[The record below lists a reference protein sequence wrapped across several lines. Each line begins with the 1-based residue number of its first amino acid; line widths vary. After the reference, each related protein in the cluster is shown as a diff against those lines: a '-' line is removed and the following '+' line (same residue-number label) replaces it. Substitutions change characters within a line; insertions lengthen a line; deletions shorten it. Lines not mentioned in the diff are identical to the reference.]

1 MRMNKILLNNVLKA
15 AWIVCA
21 WLCATCALAQERVY
35 VKGDLTFEPGSSDV
49 KYFTIAMENATT
61 DYVAF
66 QMSIVLPEGL
76 ELAYNN
82 SGNPRIFIAKP
93 GVYPYSVDYDEE
105 DNEVKTYSHDVSY
118 SITSKSINVVVAS
131 LKNEKFIKRT
141 GDLLK
146 VYVKASPYLKPG
158 DIQVGLNNVVFSD
171 IDLNGP
177 EYDSFEPST
186 IGTASSTST
195 LTLKVSASNKFS
207 TCILPFDAQLPAGLE
222 AYSCEATDGNNL
234 VLTLQS
240 SMQAFTPY
248 IVYAP
253 SGFDGTLTGTVD
265 ATQYQATVTNGYLSG
280 TVVKTEVTGDAEN
293 YVLQNQGEGPM
304 FYRVGDTSF
313 AIPAGKC
320 WLTLPASLQGVA
332 AFQLH
337 RPTGIETIPVSTLNA
352 NTLYDLSGRRIAQP
366 AKGVYIVG
374 GKKVVK

>member
-21 WLCATCALAQERVY
+21 WFCATCALAQEADRVY
-35 VKGDLTFEPGSSDV
+35 VSGELSFKPGGDTETQ
-49 KYFTIAMENATT
+49 YFSVNIADASM
-61 DYVAF
+61 DYVAY
-66 QMSIVLPEGL
+66 QVDIVLPDGL
-76 ELAYNN
+76 EIAYYEGELDIYIDDTTIYPTYRKVPYHQLAMKVNKDHIRVMCYDGDGNRAFKAK
-82 SGNPRIFIAKP
+82 SGELFKV
-93 GVYPYSVDYDEE
+93 GVV
-105 DNEVKTYSHDVSY
+105 
-118 SITSKSINVVVAS
+118 
-131 LKNEKFIKRT
+131 
-141 GDLLK
+141 
-146 VYVKASPYLKPG
+146 ASPYLKPG
-158 DIQVGLNNVVFSD
+158 DVKVQLRNIILSD
-171 IDLNGP
+171 INSQGP
-177 EYDSFEPST
+177 EFDAVEPAS

-234 VLTLQS
+234 VLTQKS

-253 SGFDGTLTGTVD
+253 CGFDGTLTGTVD
-265 ATQYQATVTNGYLSG
+265 AEQYQATVTNGYLSG
-280 TVVKTEVTGDAEN
+280 TVVKTEITGDAGN

-320 WLTLPASLQGVA
+320 WFTLPASLQGVA

-337 RPTGIETIPVSTLNA
+337 RPTGIERIPLLHTDA
-352 NTLYDLSGRRIAQP
+352 PTYDLSGRQVANPI
-366 AKGVYIVG
+366 KGVYIIG

>member
-35 VKGDLTFEPGSSDV
+35 ASGEITLKPGGDSETQ
-49 KYFTIAMENATT
+49 YFAINLENATMN
-61 DYVAF
+61 YAAY
-66 QMSIVLPEGL
+66 QMDIVLPEGL
-76 ELAYNN
+76 ELAYYEGEPDIYIDDVTLYPNKRGN
-82 SGNPRIFIAKP
+82 AYHQLAIKVNKGFIRVICYDGDGNRALNGTSGELFLV
-93 GVYPYSVDYDEE
+93 GVTA
-105 DNEVKTYSHDVSY
+105 N
-118 SITSKSINVVVAS
+118 
-131 LKNEKFIKRT
+131 
-141 GDLLK
+141 
-146 VYVKASPYLKPG
+146 PYLKPG
-158 DIQVGLNNVVFSD
+158 DVKVELRNVTFSD

-177 EYDSFEPST
+177 TYDAFEATTVGS
-186 IGTASSTST
+186 ASSTST

-222 AYSCEATDGNNL
+222 AYSCEATDGNNV
-234 VLTLQS
+234 VLTQQS
-240 SMQAFTPY
+240 SMQAFMPY

-265 ATQYQATVTNGYLSG
+265 ATQYQAIVTNGYLTG

-332 AFQLH
+332 ALQLQ
-337 RPTGIETIPVSTLNA
+337 RPTGIERIPLLHTNA
-352 NTLYDLSGRRIAQP
+352 PTYDLSGRQVATP
-366 AKGVYIVG
+366 TKGVYIVG

>member
-21 WLCATCALAQERVY
+21 WLCATCALAQEADRVY
-35 VKGDLTFEPGSSDV
+35 VSGELSLKPGGDTETQ
-49 KYFTIAMENATT
+49 YFSVNIADASM
-61 DYVAF
+61 DYVAY
-66 QMSIVLPEGL
+66 QLDIVLPEGL
-76 ELAYNN
+76 EIAYYEGELDIYIDDTTIYPTNRSKVPYHSLTPKVN
-82 SGNPRIFIAKP
+82 KDHIRVICKDDGNHKLVEKSGELFKV
-93 GVYPYSVDYDEE
+93 GVV
-105 DNEVKTYSHDVSY
+105 
-118 SITSKSINVVVAS
+118 
-131 LKNEKFIKRT
+131 
-141 GDLLK
+141 
-146 VYVKASPYLKPG
+146 ASPYLKPG
-158 DIQVGLNNVVFSD
+158 DVKVQLRNIILSD
-171 IDLNGP
+171 INSQGP
-177 EYDSFEPST
+177 EFDAVEPASV
-186 IGTASSTST
+186 GTASSTST

-207 TCILPFDAQLPAGLE
+207 TCILPFDTQLPAGLE

-234 VLTLQS
+234 VLTQQS

-253 SGFDGTLTGTVD
+253 SGFDRTLTGTVD
-265 ATQYQATVTNGYLSG
+265 AEQYQATVTNGYLSG
-280 TVVKTEVTGDAEN
+280 TVVKTEITGDAGN

-332 AFQLH
+332 AFQIH
-337 RPTGIETIPVSTLNA
+337 RPTGIETIPVSNLDA
-352 NTLYDLSGRRIAQP
+352 NIIYDLSGRRIAQP

>member
-1 MRMNKILLNNVLKA
+1 MRMNKILLNNFMKV
-15 AWIVCA
+15 AWPFCA

-146 VYVKASPYLKPG
+146 VYVKAFPYLKPG

-222 AYSCEATDGNNL
+222 AYSCEDTDDDCL
-234 VLTLQS
+234 VLTKQS
-240 SMQAFTPY
+240 SIKAFTPY
-248 IVYAP
+248 IVFAP
-253 SGFDGTLTGTVD
+253 NGYEGTLTGTVD
-265 ATQYQATVTNGYLSG
+265 AEKYQAMVTNGYLTG
-280 TVVKTEVTGDAEN
+280 TVVKTEVTGGNGN

-320 WLTLPASLQGVA
+320 WLTLPASLQGVSA
-332 AFQLH
+332 LKLQ
-337 RPTGIETIPVSTLNA
+337 RPTGIECIPLLHTDAST
-352 NTLYDLSGRRIAQP
+352 YDLSGRQVANP
-366 AKGVYIVG
+366 NKGVYIIG

>member
-35 VKGDLTFEPGSSDV
+35 ASGEITLKPGGDSETQ
-49 KYFTIAMENATT
+49 YFAINLENATMN
-61 DYVAF
+61 YAAY
-66 QMSIVLPEGL
+66 QMDIVLPEGL
-76 ELAYNN
+76 ELAYYEGEPDIYIDDVTLYPNKRGN
-82 SGNPRIFIAKP
+82 AYHQLAIKVNKGFIRVICYDGDGNRALNGTSGELFLV
-93 GVYPYSVDYDEE
+93 GVTA
-105 DNEVKTYSHDVSY
+105 N
-118 SITSKSINVVVAS
+118 
-131 LKNEKFIKRT
+131 
-141 GDLLK
+141 
-146 VYVKASPYLKPG
+146 PYLKPG
-158 DIQVGLNNVVFSD
+158 DVKVELRNVTFSD

-177 EYDSFEPST
+177 TYDAFEAT
-186 IGTASSTST
+186 TVGTASSTST

-234 VLTLQS
+234 VLTQQS

-265 ATQYQATVTNGYLSG
+265 AAQYQATVTNGYLSG
-280 TVVKTEVTGDAEN
+280 TVVKTEITGDAGN

-304 FYRVGDTSF
+304 FYRVGATSF

-320 WLTLPASLQGVA
+320 WITLPASLQGVA

-337 RPTGIETIPVSTLNA
+337 RPTGIETIPVSTLDA
-352 NTLYDLSGRRIAQP
+352 NMLYDLSGRRIAQP

>member
-1 MRMNKILLNNVLKA
+1 MRMNKILLNNFMKV
-15 AWIVCA
+15 AWTFCA

-35 VKGDLTFEPGSSDV
+35 ASGEVELLPGGDTETQ
-49 KYFTIAMENATT
+49 YFAINLENAAMN
-61 DYVAF
+61 YAAY
-66 QMSIVLPEGL
+66 QMDIVLPEGL
-76 ELAYNN
+76 ELAYYEGEPDIYIDDVTLYPNKRGN
-82 SGNPRIFIAKP
+82 AYHQLAIKVNKGFIRVICYDGDGNRALNGTSGELFLV
-93 GVYPYSVDYDEE
+93 GVTA
-105 DNEVKTYSHDVSY
+105 N
-118 SITSKSINVVVAS
+118 
-131 LKNEKFIKRT
+131 
-141 GDLLK
+141 
-146 VYVKASPYLKPG
+146 PYLKPG
-158 DIQVGLNNVVFSD
+158 DVKVELRNVTFSD

-177 EYDSFEPST
+177 TYDAFEAT
-186 IGTASSTST
+186 TVGTASSTST

-234 VLTLQS
+234 VLTQQS

-265 ATQYQATVTNGYLSG
+265 AAQYQATVTNGYLSG
-280 TVVKTEVTGDAEN
+280 TVVKTEITGDAGN

-304 FYRVGDTSF
+304 FYRVGATSF

-320 WLTLPASLQGVA
+320 WITLPASLQGVA

-337 RPTGIETIPVSTLNA
+337 RPTGIETIPVSTLDA
-352 NTLYDLSGRRIAQP
+352 NMLYDLSGRRIAQP

>member
-35 VKGDLTFEPGSSDV
+35 ADGECEFIPGGDLETQYIS
-49 KYFTIAMENATT
+49 INMENATYA
-61 DYVAF
+61 YVAY
-66 QMSIVLPEGL
+66 QMDIVLPEGL
-76 ELAYNN
+76 ELAYDEGDPDIWIDNTKFYVKKGSPNHQLSIRVTNN
-82 SGNPRIFIAKP
+82 TIRVIC
-93 GVYPYSVDYDEE
+93 
-105 DNEVKTYSHDVSY
+105 
-118 SITSKSINVVVAS
+118 AS
-131 LKNEKFIKRT
+131 LNNDTFYSRSGELFVIGVT
-141 GDLLK
+141 
-146 VYVKASPYLKPG
+146 ASPYLKPG
-158 DIQVGLNNVVFSD
+158 DVKVELRNVTFSD

-177 EYDSFEPST
+177 TYDSFEPST
-186 IGTASSTST
+186 VGTASSTST

-222 AYSCEATDGNNL
+222 AYSCEDTEGNNL
-234 VLTLQS
+234 VLTQQS

-265 ATQYQATVTNGYLSG
+265 ATQYQATVTNGYLTG

-337 RPTGIETIPVSTLNA
+337 RPTGIETIPVSTLDA
-352 NTLYDLSGRRIAQP
+352 NILYDLSGRRIAQP